1 MRGGPGAAV
10 HVGQGSARPGPWGD
24 ACAGGSWAAPY
35 RVEAASEGR
44 EGRPAVGRPTARAM
58 GLPPRWRRGVPCP
71 GGGHRLSPLP
81 GIAAPP
87 GGPAMPGIPEAFGA
101 SVTPVACVSPPR
113 CPPRARGAPR
123 SPAGPAP
130 PRGPLRT
137 AGAWT
142 PSNGDRAAAE
152 GAAKRAAGLW
162 GREPEEPPFRC
173 GATGRGRPEEP
184 RCPGPAPPPQTS
196 WGRTPPPP
204 PTGRGCHISC
214 PSDPCHRRPLGKRR
228 DPPSRP
234 TGPPP
239 LPGGSMEPEEA
250 FNGSPAAGAR
260 GGSVVAIIG
269 AEDED
274 FENDIEPNP
283 DDQNSMFQSLELVRQ
298 HPAYLMAFLQHVV
311 LQFDSCPVLCY
322 LHVDMLRKMNPK
334 EGKKQFLEFCHLF
347 LDKAGLLRVP
357 VPHQVQFE
365 LDRTRPELLADDVQ
379 RRYLQEIQAF
389 QEPEISRQLED
400 FRSKRLMGMTPGEQ
414 ELTELESY
422 QTRDVGIREAKEK
435 QLAEVLLARLE
446 EMHLTISSDEE
457 KSSAIFG
464 AIVTY
469 MKYLGVKTKLSD
481 SKKSKSNFF
490 RKKISGIKKPEE
502 LQAKSR
508 KGFSLPGAALWNRDT
523 HNSDFRQSKVP
534 EGEADKATHPDR
546 KGPRASDKIDSG
558 AARPKAGAAG
568 TPASDPPSVAVTINP
583 PPGEGAEGDAGL
595 DPPGPTELG
604 DTPPRG
610 FCPTEP
616 PSSEQHPTEDG
627 AESES
632 LEPGGPGG
640 GEPPQSFLP
649 PQSEETEPRVSEL
662 ELDPP
667 TWRQLAAPD
676 ALLRLKKSEVKRQEV
691 INELF
696 LTEHAHVRMLRV
708 LLEVFYQ
715 PMLKEAF
722 FDEQELSNIFPS
734 LEDLVEVHTVFL
746 DSLKKLREESNYVIS
761 EIGDVLLARFEGT
774 EGSWFQKI
782 SARFCSRQSFALDQL
797 KAKQRKDTRF
807 SQFIQEAESQ
817 PRCRRL
823 QLKDIIPTEMQRLT
837 KYPLLLH
844 NITKCTEAAGERAK
858 VEQAAEC
865 CRQILNHVNQE
876 VRDMENLMK
885 LKDYQ
890 RRLDLSNLKQ
900 SMDPLLSEFKNTD
913 ITKRNL
919 VHEGPLTW
927 RVTRDKAVDVHVL
940 LLDDLLVLL
949 QRQEERLVLRCHSRT
964 ITPTPDGKQMLSP
977 IIKLSSAMTR
987 EVATDHKAFY
997 VIISWENGAQIYE
1010 LVAQTVSER
1019 KNWCAMISETAGSL
1033 KLPGSHRAKTA
1044 RGGPNPHSPIY
1055 YREPL
1060 LSSSENGGSLK
1071 EPLSLDE
1078 REKDGAVEGTE
1089 FEGGP
1094 EKMEKEAERVL
1105 AEVLALRRPPRA
1117 GGEGA
1122 LAAAALGRVRALT
1135 RLLTGEPPAA
1145 GDGAAS
1151 PPEDAWEGPSRAPA
1165 EEERRDAGD
1174 GAESEGEGR
1183 GQRAEGAAAAGA
1195 TPNGPR
1201 SPEWGAR
1208 LAAAEGPAPPLALA
1222 PAQAA
1227 WLRDELR
1234 GLEEALRGLKVI
1246 EEDYWQLQELLAKH
1260 SSTGCLFT

>member
-1 MRGGPGAAV
+1 
-10 HVGQGSARPGPWGD
+10 
-24 ACAGGSWAAPY
+24 
-35 RVEAASEGR
+35 
-44 EGRPAVGRPTARAM
+44 
-58 GLPPRWRRGVPCP
+58 
-71 GGGHRLSPLP
+71 
-81 GIAAPP
+81 
-87 GGPAMPGIPEAFGA
+87 
-101 SVTPVACVSPPR
+101 
-113 CPPRARGAPR
+113 
-123 SPAGPAP
+123 
-130 PRGPLRT
+130 
-137 AGAWT
+137 
-142 PSNGDRAAAE
+142 
-152 GAAKRAAGLW
+152 
-162 GREPEEPPFRC
+162 
-173 GATGRGRPEEP
+173 
-184 RCPGPAPPPQTS
+184 
-196 WGRTPPPP
+196 
-204 PTGRGCHISC
+204 
-214 PSDPCHRRPLGKRR
+214 
-228 DPPSRP
+228 
-234 TGPPP
+234 
-239 LPGGSMEPEEA
+239 MEPEEA
-250 FNGSPAAGAR
+250 FNGSLAAGAR
-260 GGSVVAIIG
+260 GAGGSVVAIIG

-283 DDQNSMFQSLELVRQ
+283 DDQNSLFQSLELVRQ

-322 LHVDMLRKMNPK
+322 LHVDMLRRMNPK
-334 EGKKQFLEFCHLF
+334 EGKKQFLEFCHMF

-365 LDRTRPELLADDVQ
+365 LDRTRPELLSDEVQ

-422 QTRDVGIREAKEK
+422 RTRDHSIREAKEK

-446 EMHLTISSDEE
+446 DMHLTISSDEE

-469 MKYLGVKTKLSD
+469 MKYLGVKTKLGD
-481 SKKSKSNFF
+481 GKKSKSNFF
-490 RKKISGIKKPEE
+490 RKKISGSKKADE

-508 KGFSLPGAALWNRDT
+508 KGFSLPGAALWGRDA
-523 HNSDFRQSKVP
+523 HNADFRQSKVP
-534 EGEADKATHPDR
+534 EGEAEKVPHPER
-546 KGPRASDKIDSG
+546 KGPKAAERTDGGAS
-558 AARPKAGAAG
+558 RPRAGATG
-568 TPASDPPSVAVTINP
+568 TPDPPSVAVTINP
-583 PPGEGAEGDAGL
+583 PPGEGAEGDPGL
-595 DPPGPTELG
+595 DPPGSSELG
-604 DTPPRG
+604 DPPPRG
-610 FCPTEP
+610 LCPTEP
-616 PSSEQHPTEDG
+616 PAGEQHPTEEG
-627 AESES
+627 AENES

-649 PQSEETEPRVSEL
+649 PQSEETEPRVAEL
-662 ELDPP
+662 ELEPP
-667 TWRQLAAPD
+667 PWRQLAAPD

-715 PMLKEAF
+715 PMLREAF
-722 FDEQELSNIFPS
+722 FDEHELSNIFPS

-746 DSLKKLREESNYVIS
+746 DSLKKLREESGYVIS

-782 SARFCSRQSFALDQL
+782 SARFCSRQSFALEQL

-817 PRCRRL
+817 PRW

-1033 KLPGSHRAKTA
+1033 KLPGSHRAKTS
-1044 RGGPNPHSPIY
+1044 RVGQSPHSPIY
-1055 YREPL
+1055 GYREPL

-1071 EPLSLDE
+1071 EPLPLDE

-1089 FEGGP
+1089 FEGSP
-1094 EKMEKEAERVL
+1094 EKREAERAL
-1105 AEVLALRRPPRA
+1105 AELLALRRPPQP
-1117 GGEGA
+1117 GGEGG
-1122 LAAAALGRVRALT
+1122 LAAAALGR
-1135 RLLTGEPPAA
+1135 G
-1145 GDGAAS
+1145 G
-1151 PPEDAWEGPSRAPA
+1151 
-1165 EEERRDAGD
+1165 
-1174 GAESEGEGR
+1174 
-1183 GQRAEGAAAAGA
+1183 

-1201 SPEWGAR
+1201 SPQWGSR
-1208 LAAAEGPAPPLALA
+1208 LPEAGGPVPPLAL
-1222 PAQAA
+1222 PPQQAA
-1227 WLRDELR
+1227 WLGDELQ
-1234 GLEEALRGLKVI
+1234 GLEETLQRLKEI
-1246 EEDYWQLQELLAKH
+1246 EEHYWQLQQFLAKR

>member
-1 MRGGPGAAV
+1 MFSLGGPPECPPRTP
-10 HVGQGSARPGPWGD
+10 QCPFSPQ
-24 ACAGGSWAAPY
+24 S
-35 RVEAASEGR
+35 
-44 EGRPAVGRPTARAM
+44 PAVG
-58 GLPPRWRRGVPCP
+58 
-71 GGGHRLSPLP
+71 
-81 GIAAPP
+81 
-87 GGPAMPGIPEAFGA
+87 
-101 SVTPVACVSPPR
+101 
-113 CPPRARGAPR
+113 ARGA
-123 SPAGPAP
+123 
-130 PRGPLRT
+130 
-137 AGAWT
+137 
-142 PSNGDRAAAE
+142 
-152 GAAKRAAGLW
+152 
-162 GREPEEPPFRC
+162 
-173 GATGRGRPEEP
+173 
-184 RCPGPAPPPQTS
+184 
-196 WGRTPPPP
+196 
-204 PTGRGCHISC
+204 
-214 PSDPCHRRPLGKRR
+214 
-228 DPPSRP
+228 
-234 TGPPP
+234 
-239 LPGGSMEPEEA
+239 GS
-250 FNGSPAAGAR
+250 
-260 GGSVVAIIG
+260 SVVAIIG

-283 DDQNSMFQSLELVRQ
+283 DDQNSLFQSLELVRQ

-322 LHVDMLRKMNPK
+322 LHVDMLRRMNPK
-334 EGKKQFLEFCHLF
+334 EGKKQFLEFCHMF

-365 LDRTRPELLADDVQ
+365 LDRTRPELLSDDVQ

-422 QTRDVGIREAKEK
+422 RTRDHGIREAKEK

-469 MKYLGVKTKLSD
+469 MKYLGVKTKLGD
-481 SKKSKSNFF
+481 GKKSKSNFF
-490 RKKISGIKKPEE
+490 RKKVRHPIRTQGGQDPPVPSDPSQLIPSGPPTF
-502 LQAKSR
+502 R
-508 KGFSLPGAALWNRDT
+508 RFRGAR
-523 HNSDFRQSKVP
+523 RQMSCRRSH
-534 EGEADKATHPDR
+534 G
-546 KGPRASDKIDSG
+546 RASACQGQPSG
-558 AARPKAGAAG
+558 HSPGSYPPP
-568 TPASDPPSVAVTINP
+568 TPIGSDPPGSS
-583 PPGEGAEGDAGL
+583 
-595 DPPGPTELG
+595 ELG
-604 DTPPRG
+604 DPTPRG
-610 FCPTEP
+610 LSSP
-616 PSSEQHPTEDG
+616 PSLSPR
-627 AESES
+627 S

-649 PQSEETEPRVSEL
+649 PQSEETEPRVAEL
-662 ELDPP
+662 ELEPP
-667 TWRQLAAPD
+667 PWRQLAAPD

-715 PMLKEAF
+715 PMLREAF

-734 LEDLVEVHTVFL
+734 LEDLVEVHTLFL
-746 DSLKKLREESNYVIS
+746 DSLKKLREESGYVIS

-782 SARFCSRQSFALDQL
+782 SARFCSRQSFALEQL

-876 VRDMENLMK
+876 VRDMENLMVSAPPPC
-885 LKDYQ
+885 L
-890 RRLDLSNLKQ
+890 
-900 SMDPLLSEFKNTD
+900 PPNTD

-1033 KLPGSHRAKTA
+1033 KLPGSHRAKTSPPPYCSA
-1044 RGGPNPHSPIY
+1044 PRPPLCCSVLRPLPHTPTPLLRPQTQTPHPAGLSPGPNVCGH
-1055 YREPL
+1055 PL
-1060 LSSSENGGSLK
+1060 PTALSH
-1071 EPLSLDE
+1071 P
-1078 REKDGAVEGTE
+1078 A
-1089 FEGGP
+1089 FGP
-1094 EKMEKEAERVL
+1094 A
-1105 AEVLALRRPPRA
+1105 VLALKQLLPGPTPPV
-1117 GGEGA
+1117 GD
-1122 LAAAALGRVRALT
+1122 
-1135 RLLTGEPPAA
+1135 

-1151 PPEDAWEGPSRAPA
+1151 PPEDAWGGPGPAPP

-1183 GQRAEGAAAAGA
+1183 GQRPEGGAAGMGRVERGLGRGGHGGTSGCNHPLLPLTGG

-1201 SPEWGAR
+1201 SPQWGSR
-1208 LAAAEGPAPPLALA
+1208 LPEAGGPGAPLAL
-1222 PAQAA
+1222 PPQQAA
-1227 WLRDELR
+1227 WLGDELQ
-1234 GLEEALRGLKVI
+1234 GLEESLQRLKVRGGRGSRGL
-1246 EEDYWQLQELLAKH
+1246 
-1260 SSTGCLFT
+1260 GPP

>member
-1 MRGGPGAAV
+1 
-10 HVGQGSARPGPWGD
+10 
-24 ACAGGSWAAPY
+24 
-35 RVEAASEGR
+35 
-44 EGRPAVGRPTARAM
+44 
-58 GLPPRWRRGVPCP
+58 
-71 GGGHRLSPLP
+71 
-81 GIAAPP
+81 
-87 GGPAMPGIPEAFGA
+87 
-101 SVTPVACVSPPR
+101 
-113 CPPRARGAPR
+113 
-123 SPAGPAP
+123 
-130 PRGPLRT
+130 
-137 AGAWT
+137 
-142 PSNGDRAAAE
+142 
-152 GAAKRAAGLW
+152 
-162 GREPEEPPFRC
+162 
-173 GATGRGRPEEP
+173 
-184 RCPGPAPPPQTS
+184 
-196 WGRTPPPP
+196 
-204 PTGRGCHISC
+204 
-214 PSDPCHRRPLGKRR
+214 
-228 DPPSRP
+228 
-234 TGPPP
+234 
-239 LPGGSMEPEEA
+239 MEPEEA
-250 FNGSPAAGAR
+250 LNGSLAAGTR
-260 GGSVVAIIG
+260 GAGASGVAIIG

-283 DDQNSMFQSLELVRQ
+283 DDQNSLFQSLELVRQ

-322 LHVDMLRKMNPK
+322 LHVDMLRRMNPK
-334 EGKKQFLEFCHLF
+334 EGKKQFLEFCHMF

-365 LDRTRPELLADDVQ
+365 LDRTRPELLADEVQ

-389 QEPEISRQLED
+389 QEPEICRQLED

-414 ELTELESY
+414 ELAELESY
-422 QTRDVGIREAKEK
+422 RTRDQGIREAKEK
-435 QLAEVLLARLE
+435 QLAELLLARLE

-469 MKYLGVKTKLSD
+469 MKYLGVKTKLGD
-481 SKKSKSNFF
+481 GKKSKSNFF
-490 RKKISGIKKPEE
+490 RKKISGRKADE
-502 LQAKSR
+502 LQVKAR
-508 KGFSLPGAALWNRDT
+508 KGFSLPGAALWGRDA
-523 HNSDFRQSKVP
+523 HNADFRQNKVP
-534 EGEADKATHPDR
+534 ESEAE
-546 KGPRASDKIDSG
+546 KGPHTEKKGPKAGERTDGG
-558 AARPKAGAAG
+558 AARPRGGAAG
-568 TPASDPPSVAVTINP
+568 TPDPPGTAFTTNP
-583 PPGEGAEGDAGL
+583 PPGEGAEGDPGS
-595 DPPGPTELG
+595 DPPGPSELG
-604 DTPPRG
+604 DPPPRG
-610 FCPTEP
+610 LCPPEP
-616 PSSEQHPTEDG
+616 PAGEQHPPEEG
-627 AESES
+627 PESES

-649 PQSEETEPRVSEL
+649 PQSEETEPRVAEL
-662 ELDPP
+662 ELEPP
-667 TWRQLAAPD
+667 AWRQLAPPH

-715 PMLKEAF
+715 PMLREAF

-734 LEDLVEVHTVFL
+734 LEDLVEVHTLFL
-746 DSLKKLREESNYVIS
+746 DSLKKLREESSYVIA

-782 SARFCSRQSFALDQL
+782 SARFCSRQSFALEQL

-900 SMDPLLSEFKNTD
+900 STDPLLSEFKNTD

-964 ITPTPDGKQMLSP
+964 ITPAPDGKQMLSP

-1033 KLPGSHRAKTA
+1033 KLPGSHRAKTS
-1044 RGGPNPHSPIY
+1044 RGAQSPHSPIY

-1071 EPLSLDE
+1071 EPLPLDE

-1089 FEGGP
+1089 FEGSP
-1094 EKMEKEAERVL
+1094 EKRGAERAL
-1105 AEVLALRRPPRA
+1105 AELLALRRPPRPGDE
-1117 GGEGA
+1117 GG
-1122 LAAAALGRVRALT
+1122 LATAALRRVSALKQ
-1135 RLLTGEPPAA
+1135 LLPPLPPGE
-1145 GDGAAS
+1145 GDGAAA
-1151 PPEDAWEGPSRAPA
+1151 PPEDAWGGPGPAPP

-1183 GQRAEGAAAAGA
+1183 GQRPEGGAAGGP
-1195 TPNGPR
+1195 PNGPR
-1201 SPEWGAR
+1201 PLPWGSWP
-1208 LAAAEGPAPPLALA
+1208 AEAGGPPPPLAL
-1222 PAQAA
+1222 PPPQAA
-1227 WLRDELR
+1227 WLGEELQ
-1234 GLEEALRGLKVI
+1234 GLEETLQRLKEI
-1246 EEDYWQLQELLAKH
+1246 EEQFWQLQQLLAKR
-1260 SSTGCLFT
+1260 SGCLFT

>member
-1 MRGGPGAAV
+1 
-10 HVGQGSARPGPWGD
+10 
-24 ACAGGSWAAPY
+24 
-35 RVEAASEGR
+35 
-44 EGRPAVGRPTARAM
+44 
-58 GLPPRWRRGVPCP
+58 
-71 GGGHRLSPLP
+71 
-81 GIAAPP
+81 
-87 GGPAMPGIPEAFGA
+87 
-101 SVTPVACVSPPR
+101 
-113 CPPRARGAPR
+113 
-123 SPAGPAP
+123 
-130 PRGPLRT
+130 
-137 AGAWT
+137 
-142 PSNGDRAAAE
+142 
-152 GAAKRAAGLW
+152 
-162 GREPEEPPFRC
+162 
-173 GATGRGRPEEP
+173 
-184 RCPGPAPPPQTS
+184 
-196 WGRTPPPP
+196 
-204 PTGRGCHISC
+204 
-214 PSDPCHRRPLGKRR
+214 
-228 DPPSRP
+228 
-234 TGPPP
+234 
-239 LPGGSMEPEEA
+239 MEPEEA
-250 FNGSPAAGAR
+250 FNGSPAVGAR
-260 GGSVVAIIG
+260 GGSAVAIIG

-322 LHVDMLRKMNPK
+322 LHVDMLRRMNPK

-502 LQAKSR
+502 LQTKPR
-508 KGFSLPGAALWNRDT
+508 KGFILPGTSLWNRDT

-534 EGEADKATHPDR
+534 EGEAEKVAHPDR
-546 KGPRASDKIDSG
+546 KGPRASDKTEG
-558 AARPKAGAAG
+558 GTVRPKAGAASA
-568 TPASDPPSVAVTINP
+568 PASDPPSVAVTINP
-583 PPGEGAEGDAGL
+583 PPGEGAEGDPGL

-616 PSSEQHPTEDG
+616 ASSEQHPTEDG
-627 AESES
+627 AENERKRIS

-746 DSLKKLREESNYVIS
+746 DSLKKLREESNYIIS
-761 EIGDVLLARFEGT
+761 EIGDVLQARFEGT

-782 SARFCSRQSFALDQL
+782 SARFCSRQSFALEQL

-1033 KLPGSHRAKTA
+1033 KLPGCHRVKAA
-1044 RGGPNPHSPIY
+1044 RGGQSPHSPIY

-1071 EPLSLDE
+1071 EPLPLDE

-1122 LAAAALGRVRALT
+1122 LAATALGRVCALQQ
-1135 RLLTGEPPAA
+1135 LLPAQPPAP

-1151 PPEDAWEGPSRAPA
+1151 PPETTPEGLCQGPP
-1165 EEERRDAGD
+1165 EDEERRDDGD
-1174 GAESEGEGR
+1174 GAESEGEGH
-1183 GQRAEGAAAAGA
+1183 GQRAEAGGAAGG
-1195 TPNGPR
+1195 TLNGPR
-1201 SPEWGAR
+1201 SPEWGSR
-1208 LAAAEGPAPPLALA
+1208 LVEAPPPPLALA

-1227 WLRDELR
+1227 WLQAQLQ
-1234 GLEEALRGLKVI
+1234 GLEEALHGLKEI
-1246 EEDYWQLQELLAKH
+1246 EEDYWQVQELLAKH
-1260 SSTGCLFT
+1260 SSTGCLYT

>member
-1 MRGGPGAAV
+1 
-10 HVGQGSARPGPWGD
+10 
-24 ACAGGSWAAPY
+24 
-35 RVEAASEGR
+35 
-44 EGRPAVGRPTARAM
+44 M
-58 GLPPRWRRGVPCP
+58 GL
-71 GGGHRLSPLP
+71 
-81 GIAAPP
+81 
-87 GGPAMPGIPEAFGA
+87 
-101 SVTPVACVSPPR
+101 
-113 CPPRARGAPR
+113 
-123 SPAGPAP
+123 
-130 PRGPLRT
+130 
-137 AGAWT
+137 
-142 PSNGDRAAAE
+142 
-152 GAAKRAAGLW
+152 
-162 GREPEEPPFRC
+162 
-173 GATGRGRPEEP
+173 
-184 RCPGPAPPPQTS
+184 
-196 WGRTPPPP
+196 
-204 PTGRGCHISC
+204 
-214 PSDPCHRRPLGKRR
+214 
-228 DPPSRP
+228 
-234 TGPPP
+234 
-239 LPGGSMEPEEA
+239 
-250 FNGSPAAGAR
+250 
-260 GGSVVAIIG
+260 
-269 AEDED
+269 
-274 FENDIEPNP
+274 
-283 DDQNSMFQSLELVRQ
+283 
-298 HPAYLMAFLQHVV
+298 AY
-311 LQFDSCPVLCY
+311 
-322 LHVDMLRKMNPK
+322 R
-334 EGKKQFLEFCHLF
+334 
-347 LDKAGLLRVP
+347 
-357 VPHQVQFE
+357 
-365 LDRTRPELLADDVQ
+365 
-379 RRYLQEIQAF
+379 
-389 QEPEISRQLED
+389 
-400 FRSKRLMGMTPGEQ
+400 
-414 ELTELESY
+414 
-422 QTRDVGIREAKEK
+422 
-435 QLAEVLLARLE
+435 
-446 EMHLTISSDEE
+446 LTISSDEE

-502 LQAKSR
+502 LQGKAW
-508 KGFSLPGAALWNRDT
+508 KGFTLPGTSLWNRDA

-534 EGEADKATHPDR
+534 EGEAEKAAHPDR
-546 KGPRASDKIDSG
+546 KGPRVSDKVDG
-558 AARPKAGAAG
+558 GTARPKAGAAG
-568 TPASDPPSVAVTINP
+568 PPASDPPSVAVTINP
-583 PPGEGAEGDAGL
+583 PPGEGAEGDPGL
-595 DPPGPTELG
+595 ELPGPTELG
-604 DTPPRG
+604 DTPPRSA
-610 FCPTEP
+610 CPTEP

-627 AESES
+627 AENERKRIRLPGKLGRSES
-632 LEPGGPGG
+632 LRVYERKRSQRGSAKGKQPRSRSDVDLEAAARATELQERPCPAPGRQRPTLEPGGPGG

-746 DSLKKLREESNYVIS
+746 DSLKKLREESSYVIS
-761 EIGDVLLARFEGT
+761 EIGDILLARFEGT

-782 SARFCSRQSFALDQL
+782 SARFCSRQSFALEQL

-1033 KLPGSHRAKTA
+1033 KLPGSHRAKAA
-1044 RGGPNPHSPIY
+1044 RSSHSPHSPIY
-1055 YREPL
+1055 SYREPL

-1071 EPLSLDE
+1071 EPLPLDE

-1089 FEGGP
+1089 FEGGA

-1105 AEVLALRRPPRA
+1105 AEVLALRRPPRV

-1122 LAAAALGRVRALT
+1122 LAAAALDRVRTLQQ
-1135 RLLTGEPPAA
+1135 RLPAEAPAA

-1151 PPEDAWEGPSRAPA
+1151 PPEDARQGPRRPPAPQEEEEE

-1183 GQRAEGAAAAGA
+1183 GQRTEAGGAAAGG

-1201 SPEWGAR
+1201 SPEWGPR
-1208 LAAAEGPAPPLALA
+1208 LVEGPAPPLALA
-1222 PAQAA
+1222 PPQAA
-1227 WLRDELR
+1227 WLRAQLQ
-1234 GLEEALRGLKVI
+1234 GLEEALRGLKEI

>member
-1 MRGGPGAAV
+1 
-10 HVGQGSARPGPWGD
+10 
-24 ACAGGSWAAPY
+24 
-35 RVEAASEGR
+35 
-44 EGRPAVGRPTARAM
+44 
-58 GLPPRWRRGVPCP
+58 
-71 GGGHRLSPLP
+71 
-81 GIAAPP
+81 
-87 GGPAMPGIPEAFGA
+87 
-101 SVTPVACVSPPR
+101 
-113 CPPRARGAPR
+113 
-123 SPAGPAP
+123 
-130 PRGPLRT
+130 
-137 AGAWT
+137 
-142 PSNGDRAAAE
+142 
-152 GAAKRAAGLW
+152 
-162 GREPEEPPFRC
+162 
-173 GATGRGRPEEP
+173 
-184 RCPGPAPPPQTS
+184 
-196 WGRTPPPP
+196 
-204 PTGRGCHISC
+204 
-214 PSDPCHRRPLGKRR
+214 
-228 DPPSRP
+228 
-234 TGPPP
+234 
-239 LPGGSMEPEEA
+239 MEPEEA
-250 FNGSPAAGAR
+250 FNGSPSAGAR
-260 GGSVVAIIG
+260 SAGGSAVAIIG

-283 DDQNSMFQSLELVRQ
+283 DDQSSLFQSLELVRQ

-322 LHVDMLRKMNPK
+322 LHVDMLRRMNPK
-334 EGKKQFLEFCHLF
+334 EGKKQFLEFCHMF

-365 LDRTRPELLADDVQ
+365 LDRTRPELLPDEVQ

-389 QEPEISRQLED
+389 QEPEIARQLDD

-422 QTRDVGIREAKEK
+422 RTRDHSIREAKEK

-469 MKYLGVKTKLSD
+469 MKYLGVKTKLGD
-481 SKKSKSNFF
+481 GKKSKSNFF
-490 RKKISGIKKPEE
+490 RKKISGKKADE

-508 KGFSLPGAALWNRDT
+508 KGFSLPGAALWGRDA
-523 HNSDFRQSKVP
+523 HNADFRQSKGP
-534 EGEADKATHPDR
+534 ESEADKVPHPER
-546 KGPRASDKIDSG
+546 KGPKAAERTDGG
-558 AARPKAGAAG
+558 AARPRGGASG
-568 TPASDPPSVAVTINP
+568 TPDPPSVAVTINP
-583 PPGEGAEGDAGL
+583 PPGEGAEGDAGS
-595 DPPGPTELG
+595 DPPGSLELG
-604 DTPPRG
+604 DPPPRG
-610 FCPTEP
+610 LCPPEP
-616 PSSEQHPTEDG
+616 PAGEQHPTEEG
-627 AESES
+627 AENERRRIRLPGKLGRSES
-632 LEPGGPGG
+632 LRVSERRRSQRGGGGGSAKGKRQPRSRSDVDLRAACPEEGAATPDPRRRPTLEPGGPGG

-649 PQSEETEPRVSEL
+649 PQSEETEPRVAEL
-662 ELDPP
+662 ELEPP
-667 TWRQLAAPD
+667 AWRQLAAPD

-708 LLEVFYQ
+708 LLELFYQ
-715 PMLKEAF
+715 PMLREAF

-746 DSLKKLREESNYVIS
+746 DSLKKLREESGYIIA

-782 SARFCSRQSFALDQL
+782 SARFCSRQSFALEQL
-797 KAKQRKDTRF
+797 KAKQRKDARF

-964 ITPTPDGKQMLSP
+964 ITPAPDGKQMLSP

-1033 KLPGSHRAKTA
+1033 KLPGSHRQRP
-1044 RGGPNPHSPIY
+1044 RGEGGQSPHSPIY
-1055 YREPL
+1055 GYREPL

-1071 EPLSLDE
+1071 EPLPLDE

-1089 FEGGP
+1089 SAGSP
-1094 EKMEKEAERVL
+1094 EKREAERAL
-1105 AEVLALRRPPRA
+1105 AELLARSGTPPGGRGGGPGRRRPAQSPQALHPLPTAAPSPFSFAPSPVSVLKQLLPGPTLVA
-1117 GGEGA
+1117 G
-1122 LAAAALGRVRALT
+1122 
-1135 RLLTGEPPAA
+1135 
-1145 GDGAAS
+1145 GDGATS
-1151 PPEDAWEGPSRAPA
+1151 PPEDAWGGPGPAPP

-1183 GQRAEGAAAAGA
+1183 GQRPEGGPQVRGGA
-1195 TPNGPR
+1195 MQG
-1201 SPEWGAR
+1201 WGDI
-1208 LAAAEGPAPPLALA
+1208 G
-1222 PAQAA
+1222 
-1227 WLRDELR
+1227 
-1234 GLEEALRGLKVI
+1234 V
-1246 EEDYWQLQELLAKH
+1246 
-1260 SSTGCLFT
+1260 

>member
-1 MRGGPGAAV
+1 
-10 HVGQGSARPGPWGD
+10 
-24 ACAGGSWAAPY
+24 
-35 RVEAASEGR
+35 
-44 EGRPAVGRPTARAM
+44 
-58 GLPPRWRRGVPCP
+58 
-71 GGGHRLSPLP
+71 
-81 GIAAPP
+81 
-87 GGPAMPGIPEAFGA
+87 
-101 SVTPVACVSPPR
+101 
-113 CPPRARGAPR
+113 
-123 SPAGPAP
+123 
-130 PRGPLRT
+130 
-137 AGAWT
+137 
-142 PSNGDRAAAE
+142 
-152 GAAKRAAGLW
+152 
-162 GREPEEPPFRC
+162 
-173 GATGRGRPEEP
+173 
-184 RCPGPAPPPQTS
+184 
-196 WGRTPPPP
+196 
-204 PTGRGCHISC
+204 
-214 PSDPCHRRPLGKRR
+214 
-228 DPPSRP
+228 
-234 TGPPP
+234 
-239 LPGGSMEPEEA
+239 MEPEEA
-250 FNGSPAAGAR
+250 FGGSPAAGAR

-283 DDQNSMFQSLELVRQ
+283 DDQSSLFQSLELVRQ

-322 LHVDMLRKMNPK
+322 LHVDMLRRMNPK

-502 LQAKSR
+502 LQTKPR
-508 KGFSLPGAALWNRDT
+508 KGFILPGTSLWNRDT

-534 EGEADKATHPDR
+534 EGEAEKATHPDR
-546 KGPRASDKIDSG
+546 KGPRAPDKIDSG
-558 AARPKAGAAG
+558 TARPRAGAAG

-583 PPGEGAEGDAGL
+583 PPGEGAEGEPGL
-595 DPPGPTELG
+595 DPPGPAELG

-610 FCPTEP
+610 LCPTEP

-627 AESES
+627 AENES

-844 NITKCTEAAGERAK
+844 NITKCTEAEGERAK

-1033 KLPGSHRAKTA
+1033 KLPGSRRAKAA
-1044 RGGPNPHSPIY
+1044 RGGQNPHSPIDS

-1071 EPLSLDE
+1071 EPLPLDE

-1105 AEVLALRRPPRA
+1105 AELLALRRPPRA

-1122 LAAAALGRVRALT
+1122 LAAAALDGVRALQ
-1135 RLLTGEPPAA
+1135 RLLPAEPPAA

-1151 PPEDAWEGPSRAPA
+1151 PPEEAWEGPRRAPPE

-1183 GQRAEGAAAAGA
+1183 GQRAEAGSAAGG

-1201 SPEWGAR
+1201 CPAWGSR
-1208 LAAAEGPAPPLALA
+1208 LAEGPAPPLALT
-1222 PAQAA
+1222 PPQAA
-1227 WLRDELR
+1227 WLRAQLQ
-1234 GLEEALRGLKVI
+1234 GLEEALRGLKEI

>member
-1 MRGGPGAAV
+1 
-10 HVGQGSARPGPWGD
+10 
-24 ACAGGSWAAPY
+24 
-35 RVEAASEGR
+35 
-44 EGRPAVGRPTARAM
+44 
-58 GLPPRWRRGVPCP
+58 
-71 GGGHRLSPLP
+71 
-81 GIAAPP
+81 
-87 GGPAMPGIPEAFGA
+87 
-101 SVTPVACVSPPR
+101 
-113 CPPRARGAPR
+113 
-123 SPAGPAP
+123 
-130 PRGPLRT
+130 
-137 AGAWT
+137 
-142 PSNGDRAAAE
+142 
-152 GAAKRAAGLW
+152 
-162 GREPEEPPFRC
+162 
-173 GATGRGRPEEP
+173 
-184 RCPGPAPPPQTS
+184 
-196 WGRTPPPP
+196 
-204 PTGRGCHISC
+204 
-214 PSDPCHRRPLGKRR
+214 
-228 DPPSRP
+228 
-234 TGPPP
+234 
-239 LPGGSMEPEEA
+239 MEPEEA

-260 GGSVVAIIG
+260 GAGSSVVAIIG

-283 DDQNSMFQSLELVRQ
+283 DDQNSLFQSLELVRQ

-322 LHVDMLRKMNPK
+322 LHVDMLRRMNPK
-334 EGKKQFLEFCHLF
+334 EGKKQFLEFCHMF

-365 LDRTRPELLADDVQ
+365 LDRTRPELLSDEVQ

-422 QTRDVGIREAKEK
+422 RTRDHGIREAKEK
-435 QLAEVLLARLE
+435 QLAEMLLARLE

-469 MKYLGVKTKLSD
+469 MKYLGVKTKLGD
-481 SKKSKSNFF
+481 GKKSKSNFF
-490 RKKISGIKKPEE
+490 RKKISGSKKADE

-508 KGFSLPGAALWNRDT
+508 KGFSLPGAALWGRDA
-523 HNSDFRQSKVP
+523 HNADFRQSKVP
-534 EGEADKATHPDR
+534 EGEAEKVPHPER
-546 KGPRASDKIDSG
+546 KGPKAAEKTDGG
-558 AARPKAGAAG
+558 AARPRAGVTGA
-568 TPASDPPSVAVTINP
+568 PDPPSVAVTINP
-583 PPGEGAEGDAGL
+583 PPGEGAEGDPGS
-595 DPPGPTELG
+595 DPPGPSELG
-604 DTPPRG
+604 DPSPRG
-610 FCPTEP
+610 LCPTEP
-616 PSSEQHPTEDG
+616 PVGEQHPTEEG
-627 AESES
+627 AENES

-640 GEPPQSFLP
+640 GEPPQSFLL
-649 PQSEETEPRVSEL
+649 PQPEETEPRVAEL
-662 ELDPP
+662 ELEPP
-667 TWRQLAAPD
+667 PWRQLAAPD

-715 PMLKEAF
+715 PMLREAF
-722 FDEQELSNIFPS
+722 FDEHELSNIFPS

-746 DSLKKLREESNYVIS
+746 DSLKKLREESGYVIS

-782 SARFCSRQSFALDQL
+782 SARFCSRQSFALEQL

-1033 KLPGSHRAKTA
+1033 KLPGSHRAKTS
-1044 RGGPNPHSPIY
+1044 RVGQSPHSPIY
-1055 YREPL
+1055 GYREPL

-1071 EPLSLDE
+1071 EPLPLDE

-1089 FEGGP
+1089 FEGSP
-1094 EKMEKEAERVL
+1094 EKREAERAL
-1105 AEVLALRRPPRA
+1105 AELLALRRPPRP
-1117 GGEGA
+1117 GGEGG
-1122 LAAAALGRVRALT
+1122 LAAAALGRVSALKQ
-1135 RLLTGEPPAA
+1135 LLPGSMPAA
-1145 GDGAAS
+1145 GDGDGAAS
-1151 PPEDAWEGPSRAPA
+1151 PPEDAWGGPGLAPP
-1165 EEERRDAGD
+1165 EDERRDAGD

-1183 GQRAEGAAAAGA
+1183 GQRPEGGAAGG

-1201 SPEWGAR
+1201 SPQWGSQLPEAG
-1208 LAAAEGPAPPLALA
+1208 GPVPPLAL
-1222 PAQAA
+1222 PPQQAA
-1227 WLRDELR
+1227 WLGDELQ
-1234 GLEEALRGLKVI
+1234 GLEETLQRLKEI
-1246 EEDYWQLQELLAKH
+1246 EEHYWQLQELLAKR
-1260 SSTGCLFT
+1260 SSAGCLFT